1 LIVNDLEALVFE
13 RYPAVREIRH
23 RLKEMGAAVSSM
35 SGSGSAVFGVFA
47 DREKAKKAAGAMS
60 PYWCE
65 VVETLI

>member
-13 RYPAVREIRH
+13 RYPAIREIRH
-23 RLKEMGAAVSSM
+23 RLKEMGASVSSM

-47 DREKAKKAAGAMS
+47 DSEKAKKAARAMT
-60 PYWCE
+60 PCWCE